1 MVQLRVP
8 FASPFNFV
16 AHHPIQPKRGKTSM
30 DEEGDL
36 SRRRESFPTPSIA
49 SKSLSQAAKVFLFV
63 KNEESPNT
71 LVET

>member
-1 MVQLRVP
+1 
-8 FASPFNFV
+8 
-16 AHHPIQPKRGKTSM
+16 M